1 MDEIGKIR
9 DVEKEV
15 AGSIEKAKND
25 AEDKI
30 DKIIAGRDV
39 VFQKKINRVEK
50 EADAKKEEMVK
61 DAKAQSGKIVK
72 KAESE
77 VKKIRSANVDK
88 AVGIV
93 MEEFKG

>member
-1 MDEIGKIR
+1 MR
-9 DVEKEV
+9 L
-15 AGSIEKAKND
+15 
-25 AEDKI
+25 
-30 DKIIAGRDV
+30 IAGKDV
-39 VFQKKINRVEK
+39 VVQKKTDRVEK

-61 DAKAQSGKIVK
+61 AAEAQSRKIVK

-77 VKKIRSANVDK
+77 VDKIKSANVDK